1 MKNII
6 YFFQFIFISIF
17 FVIFKLIGYKN
28 ASNLGCFLGK
38 KLGPKFRSKK
48 IIEENFRKFNP
59 TIDDNKL
66 KVLINEMW
74 GNYGR
79 IFAEYVFIP
88 SFRKNKYEKF
98 LKVEGLNNLNQIK
111 LEKKPVVFI
120 SAHFSNFEL
129 MAMIIEREGIDLTAI
144 YRPLN
149 NKFLNVVME
158 YLRKKFICK
167 KQIPKGLQGV
177 KFSLANFKNGS
188 SLAIMIDQRVSEGL
202 DVKFFGKKAFTTTIP
217 AQFVKKFNCK
227 VQPVYIQRSKNHYF
241 NIVFDEPISF
251 EKSETIED
259 ITSKLNLWLENKIS
273 LNPDQWIWTHNRW
286 KH

>member
-6 YFFQFIFISIF
+6 YFFQFIFITIC
-17 FVIFKLIGYKN
+17 FVIFKLIGYKS

-66 KVLINEMW
+66 SLLINEMW

-88 SFRKNKYEKF
+88 SFRKLKYEKF

-111 LEKKPVVFI
+111 LEKNPVVFI

-158 YLRKKFICK
+158 YLRKKFICR

-177 KFSLANFKNGS
+177 KFSLTNFKNGS

-202 DVKFFGKKAFTTTIP
+202 DVNFFGEKAFTTTIP

-251 EKSETIED
+251 EKNETTED